1 MKHVK
6 CQKSKQKTEPEI
18 EAVISYWTVRTMSVT
33 RGQCVRNVWRTVLG
47 EKNDVD
53 YCRVLMI
60 CQTARI
66 GASVLAR
73 NGGLSAREIC
83 SVARDTSPLLHT
95 DPHAMLRDH
104 SLRAPLSLADK
115 QTRRFSHA
123 RRRLSPSSR
132 HLPYCA
138 FADSHLTADA
148 RSQTNRLLSPARV
161 SRYPCPIHCSLPP
174 FPSLHPAW
182 SIAHALF
189 IAPLSVVVLIIE
201 FLFLFFSG
209 VFSAWN
215 SVIDSGTVWWKSAI
229 TPLGWI
235 IYIYEKKCF
244 FM

>member
-1 MKHVK
+1 MWSVK
-6 CQKSKQKTEPEI
+6 KVNKRLNLKLRRWFRTEPLGRWAWREVSVSGTCG
-18 EAVISYWTVRTMSVT
+18 ERCWGKKMTLTTVGCSWYVKRRELEHRCSPA
-33 RGQCVRNVWRTVLG
+33 
-47 EKNDVD
+47 
-53 YCRVLMI
+53 
-60 CQTARI
+60 TA
-66 GASVLAR
+66 A
-73 NGGLSAREIC
+73 C
-83 SVARDTSPLLHT
+83 
-95 DPHAMLRDH
+95 PHAKFAR
-104 SLRAPLSLADK
+104 LRAIPRHFCTQTRTLCYATTHWERRSHLADK

-174 FPSLHPAW
+174 FPSPHPAW

-209 VFSAWN
+209 VFSAWI